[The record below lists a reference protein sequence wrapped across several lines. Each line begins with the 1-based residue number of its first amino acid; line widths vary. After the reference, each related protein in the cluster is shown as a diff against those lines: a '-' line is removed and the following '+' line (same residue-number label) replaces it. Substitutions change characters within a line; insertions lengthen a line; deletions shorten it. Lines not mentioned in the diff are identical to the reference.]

1 MSEYKFLKSQQTAPI
16 FLNNIRLQR
25 RTGETLLSKKN
36 IQKLNGA
43 IESVQKIISV
53 YERAKPIIDKSVPVI
68 NNLKT
73 TIKVARAF
81 SGFSN
86 SEIEKAFDQIP
97 DSDSNESS
105 NHIEQSSNKVAKPFY
120 P

>member
-1 MSEYKFLKSQQTAPI
+1 MVCNCKQVSYANIADAIQSNAKFDDVLK
-16 FLNNIRLQR
+16 
-25 RTGETLLSKKN
+25 TL
-36 IQKLNGA
+36 
-43 IESVQKIISV
+43 ESVQKIISV
-53 YERAKPIIDKSVPVI
+53 YERAKPIIDKTVPVI

-105 NHIEQSSNKVAKPFY
+105 NHIEQSSDKVAKPFY